1 MTTSPG
7 ITFLS
12 ARPGNLLMRVGD
24 PSKTDGYLSAF
35 REMVE
40 SLCLLG
46 ITRIRAL
53 KDGLHVSY
61 DIRIV
66 DGKDLK
72 DMLTAAD
79 AAVRFARGN
88 HSPSTHTLSVTFGG
102 PASFDLPVASLLVG
116 TSEPGLIRRLC
127 RTAHVV
133 AGLSSTAAAPVIE
146 VTLSSV
152 LSPGVQAGRSRRT
165 VFPGTLLLS
174 DAGITIAAQGC
185 FSNEL
190 QIGRLSTPGRTQSGR
205 LHVGDF
211 VRFQQTTQHVGC
223 P

>member
-1 MTTSPG
+1 MTTSTG

-12 ARPGNLLMRVGD
+12 ARRGNLLIRVGD
-24 PSKTDGYLSAF
+24 PAKSDGYISAF
-35 REMVE
+35 RDMVE

-66 DGKDLK
+66 DAKFLK

-79 AAVRFARGN
+79 AAVRFARGS
-88 HSPSTHTLSVTFGG
+88 HWPSTHSLPVTFGG
-102 PASFDLPVASLLVG
+102 PASVDLPVASLLLG
-116 TSEPGLIRRLC
+116 TTETGLIRRLC

-133 AGLSSTAAAPVIE
+133 AGLSPAVAAPVIE

-152 LSPGVQAGRSRRT
+152 VSPGMQACRSRKT
-165 VFPGTLLLS
+165 VLPRTLLLS
-174 DAGITIAAQGC
+174 GAGITIAAQGC

-190 QIGRLSTPGRTQSGR
+190 QIGRLSPPEGTQPGRI
-205 LHVGDF
+205 HVGDL

-223 P
+223 S

>member
-1 MTTSPG
+1 MTTSTG

-12 ARPGNLLMRVGD
+12 AQPGNILIRVGD
-24 PSKTDGYLSAF
+24 PAKSDGYVSAF
-35 REMVE
+35 RDMVE

-53 KDGLHVSY
+53 KDELHVSY

-66 DGKDLK
+66 DAEDLK
-72 DMLTAAD
+72 DILTAAD

-88 HSPSTHTLSVTFGG
+88 HSPSTHSLSVTFDG
-102 PASFDLPVASLLVG
+102 PASVDLSVASLLLG
-116 TSEPGLIRRLC
+116 TTEPGLIRRLC
-127 RTAHVV
+127 RTTHVV
-133 AGLSSTAAAPVIE
+133 TGLSSTAAAPVIE

-152 LSPGVQAGRSRRT
+152 VSQGLQACRSPKAVL
-165 VFPGTLLLS
+165 PGTLLLS
-174 DAGITIAAQGC
+174 DAGVTIAAQGF

-190 QIGRLSTPGRTQSGR
+190 QIGRLSQTGRTQPGR

-223 P
+223 S

>member
-1 MTTSPG
+1 MTTSTG

-12 ARPGNLLMRVGD
+12 ARPGNLLIRVGHAEK
-24 PSKTDGYLSAF
+24 SDGYISAF
-35 REMVE
+35 RDIVE

-53 KDGLHVSY
+53 KHGLHLSY
-61 DIRIV
+61 DVRIV
-66 DGKDLK
+66 EANDLK

-79 AAVRFARGN
+79 STVRFARGR
-88 HSPSTHTLSVTFGG
+88 HSPSTHSLSVTFDG
-102 PASFDLPVASLLVG
+102 PASFDLPVASLMLG
-116 TSEPGLIRRLC
+116 TTETGLIRRLC
-127 RTAHVV
+127 RTAHIV
-133 AGLSSTAAAPVIE
+133 AGLASAAAAPVIE
-146 VTLSSV
+146 VTFSSV
-152 LSPGVQAGRSRRT
+152 VSPGLQACRSRKA
-165 VFPGTLLLS
+165 VLPGTLLLS

-190 QIGRLSTPGRTQSGR
+190 QIGRLSPPEGSQPGR

-211 VRFQQTTQHVGC
+211 VRFQQKPHHIAC